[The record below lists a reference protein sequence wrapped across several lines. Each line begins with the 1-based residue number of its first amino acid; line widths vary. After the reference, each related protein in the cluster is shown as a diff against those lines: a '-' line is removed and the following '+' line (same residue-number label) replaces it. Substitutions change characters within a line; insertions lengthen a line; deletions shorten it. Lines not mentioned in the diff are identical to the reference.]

1 MGAALAAVVAVV
13 LALASLR
20 LKGLGLAL
28 MTLAAALFFDNTV
41 FAQTSVSN
49 GQGGL
54 SLQSKWAGLN
64 LFNPDGH
71 ADFIVGMVT
80 LVVVVLGVLQIRK
93 GTVGR
98 YLGAMRGSE
107 TAAAGLGIN
116 LTYQRVLI
124 FALSGVV
131 AGIGGTLLAIQQT
144 VVNPNQFNYQI
155 SLAFVV
161 IVVTTGVST
170 VEGAIQ
176 GGIGFVV
183 TQQVLTYL
191 PGRFGGNSLVFVF
204 FAFGALTYASH
215 PEGILEFQKRR
226 WTMRF
231 NRLIFERHPPPLA
244 SVGPGAMRA
253 SPGSAARVGDGAGRS
268 EPDGG

>member
-1 MGAALAAVVAVV
+1 MAVV
-13 LALASLR
+13 LAVASLR
-20 LKGLGLAL
+20 LRGLGLAL

-41 FAQTSVSN
+41 FTQNWFTG
-49 GQGGL
+49 GQSGL
-54 SLQSKWAGLN
+54 SLKSSWAGLD
-64 LFNPDGH
+64 LFNPNGH
-71 ADFIVGMVT
+71 AFFILGIAVLT
-80 LVVVVLGVLQIRK
+80 LCTLGVLQIRK

-98 YLGAMRGSE
+98 YLSAMRGSE

-116 LTYQRVLI
+116 LTWQRVLI
-124 FALSGVV
+124 FALAGIV
-131 AGIGGTLLAIQQT
+131 AGIGGTLLGIQQT
-144 VVNPNQFNYQI
+144 ALNVNQYNYEL

-191 PGRFGGNSLVFVF
+191 PGRFGGSSLVFVL

-215 PEGILEFQKRR
+215 PEGLLEYQKRR
-226 WTMRF
+226 STQR
-231 NRLIFERHPPPLA
+231 FERMFLK
-244 SVGPGAMRA
+244 
-253 SPGSAARVGDGAGRS
+253 GRS
-268 EPDGG
+268 GSGPPGTGTAPVRGLEAATMAEATADGV